1 MREAWRPGIVTPL
14 VSQYTRDELVRV
26 LSYPKFQLSAEA
38 RERLLDD
45 YLPWCEEVIIPDPP
59 PAVPDCRDPSDK
71 PFLELALAG
80 QADALVTGDDD
91 LLALAPIFPIP
102 IITPAEMRRRFD
114 S

>member
-1 MREAWRPGIVTPL
+1 MREAWRAGIVTPL

-59 PAVPDCRDPSDK
+59 PAIPDCRDPSDK

-80 QADALVTGDDD
+80 QADALVTGDGD
-91 LLALAPIFPIP
+91 LLVLAPIFPIP
-102 IITPAEMRRRFD
+102 IITPVDLKRRFD